1 MNSFPRQHQKPK
13 RKENNEEP
21 ASLHAH
27 AQSSAIGSPGEA
39 APLSCPRPGDGS
51 ESCFSPHRRQRAVLS
66 PAVEKQ
72 LTPLSC
78 SEWCLCRSAA
88 VYGIMSYNP
97 ASLPSY
103 PVISNVEKLVSS
115 ESNM

>member
-1 MNSFPRQHQKPK
+1 M
-13 RKENNEEP
+13 
-21 ASLHAH
+21 AL
-27 AQSSAIGSPGEA
+27 
-39 APLSCPRPGDGS
+39 LSCPHPSDGS
-51 ESCFSPHRRQRAVLS
+51 ESCFPALQAAYSPG